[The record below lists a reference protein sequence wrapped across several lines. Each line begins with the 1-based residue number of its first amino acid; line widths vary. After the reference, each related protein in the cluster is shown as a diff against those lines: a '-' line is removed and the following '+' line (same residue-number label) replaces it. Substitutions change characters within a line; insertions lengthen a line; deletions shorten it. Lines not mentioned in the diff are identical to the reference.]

1 MKIAITSEST
11 IDIPKELLDKYDIK
25 TTPFTIC
32 FGEETKLDGTFNQD
46 EIFEYYEKTKTLP
59 KTSAVNEFQ
68 FKELFESCFNC
79 GYEAIIHLSSSSG
92 VSCAYENAVKASENF
107 NNVYIID
114 TQTLCTGIA
123 LLAIYARNLAN
134 AGTAPAQ
141 IVKKVELRKKT
152 VQLSFIVENV
162 YYLYKGG
169 RCSILQ
175 MLGAN
180 LLKIKPEIIMKNGKA
195 TSNHKYRGP
204 MQRCLNNYID
214 DVFADHPNIDLSYA
228 FVSYTKYNEEL
239 VNLAKQRLKEKGFK
253 TIYTARANSTICTHC
268 GDTAIG
274 ILYLENEE
282 K

>member
-68 FKELFESCFNC
+68 FKELFTNCFNS

-134 AGTAPAQ
+134 AGTAPAE
-141 IVKKVELRKKT
+141 IVKKVEQRKKT

-180 LLKIKPEIIMKNGKA
+180 LLKIKPEIIMKDGKA

-274 ILYLENEE
+274 ILYLENEQ
-282 K
+282 